1 MASKGNKNVFATPW
15 DDSDLVLVVEDKE
28 LHVHRW
34 ILTIQSPVFKA
45 MLDGHFKEA
54 SQNRVTLEENF
65 ESILKFLESLYPP
78 SMLGEVSAPLDES
91 DGLLVVLA
99 LAEKYQCTKLI
110 KFCIDTAEI
119 SSTNF
124 LQILP
129 YAVKHHESSLP
140 KVLEYVKGYST
151 CKLEEALPTLE
162 SKEMSDMVL
171 LKKCH
176 LLESTIAE
184 MQNAIITLLS
194 ECLHQKAFA
203 DIATKTL
210 KDARDLLWRNNIRD
224 HNIDFGTPRRVA
236 LQTDSDHRCSHR
248 ILIKQIGRIR
258 GCTKCED
265 KYIEKFI
272 TPVREAIGFH
282 VENRWFQMLKEG
294 HDISTAVKK

>member
-1 MASKGNKNVFATPW
+1 M
-15 DDSDLVLVVEDKE
+15 
-28 LHVHRW
+28 
-34 ILTIQSPVFKA
+34 
-45 MLDGHFKEA
+45 
-54 SQNRVTLEENF
+54 
-65 ESILKFLESLYPP
+65 
-78 SMLGEVSAPLDES
+78 
-91 DGLLVVLA
+91 
-99 LAEKYQCTKLI
+99 
-110 KFCIDTAEI
+110 
-119 SSTNF
+119 
-124 LQILP
+124 P
-129 YAVKHHESSLP
+129 YAVKYHESSLP
-140 KVLEYVKGYST
+140 KVLECVKGYST

-171 LKKCH
+171 LTKCH

-194 ECLHQKAFA
+194 ECLLQKAFA

-210 KDARDLLWRNNIRD
+210 KDARDLLWRNNIHD

-248 ILIKQIGRIR
+248 ILIKQIGRIK

-272 TPVREAIGFH
+272 TPVREAIGFY

-294 HDISTAVKK
+294 HDISAAVKK